1 MGYDPTK
8 DPKNGGGAVRCDGME
23 RAMLQGLT
31 VFRWAAWAWMV
42 TALVLAQPHMG
53 RPVVAV
59 GAAAVAL
66 AVTAWATAMLHAAPA
81 VLTRRATVAME
92 LAVGAGLVVLD
103 GVLAAPDSL
112 FTTRQ
117 SLGSAWPFTGI
128 LAAGVAFGP
137 LVGAVA
143 GAGLGLARVV
153 AVAVNGSSL
162 AEAGRV
168 MSTLNTTVFYA
179 LAGGVAGH
187 LARLLIRAERDI
199 SAARA
204 RDEVARTL
212 HDGVLQTLALVERR
226 TDDPALA
233 RMAREQ
239 ERELREFLAGAG
251 SNGDGPTDLAAGL
264 RRLAG
269 RFEERFDGRVSIVV
283 AGDTPRPS
291 PAVTAAI
298 LGAAGEALANAGKHG
313 DPSVVTVYVEPQD
326 TGIFCSVRDDGRGF
340 KPAAVEERLGTRQ
353 SIRGRID
360 AVGGRVA
367 IQSTPGEGTE
377 VCIWVP

>member
-1 MGYDPTK
+1 
-8 DPKNGGGAVRCDGME
+8 
-23 RAMLQGLT
+23 MLQGLT

-42 TALVLAQPHMG
+42 TALVLAQPHMR

-59 GAAAVAL
+59 AAAAVAL
-66 AVTAWATAMLHAAPA
+66 AVTAWATAMLHADASI
-81 VLTRRATVAME
+81 LTRRATVAME
-92 LAVGAGLVVLD
+92 VAIGAGLVVLD
-103 GVLAAPDSL
+103 GVLAAADSL

-137 LVGAVA
+137 LVGALA
-143 GAGLGLARVV
+143 GGGLGLARVL

-168 MSTLNTTVFYA
+168 MSVLNTTVFYA

-239 ERELREFLAGAG
+239 ERELREFLAGTT
-251 SNGDGPTDLAAGL
+251 GDESATDLAAGL

-269 RFEERFDGRVSIVV
+269 RFEERFAGRVTVVV
-283 AGDTPRPS
+283 ADDTPRPS
-291 PAVTAAI
+291 SDVAAAI
-298 LGAAGEALANAGKHG
+298 IGAAGEALANAGKHG
-313 DPSVVTVYVEPQD
+313 DPGTVTIYAEPHD
-326 TGIFCSVRDDGRGF
+326 RGIFCSVRDDGRGF
-340 KPAAVEERLGTRQ
+340 EPAAVEERLGTRQ
-353 SIRGRID
+353 SIRGRIES
-360 AVGGRVA
+360 VGGRVTVS
-367 IQSTPGEGTE
+367 STPGEGTE
-377 VCIWVP
+377 VCMWVP